1 MYAQTGVIRD
11 SEAPP
16 RPGFTLIE
24 LVLVL
29 VIGGILA
36 AVAIPPV
43 SSYLQNRHMIQARD
57 SFIMMAAQ
65 ARASAMEEG
74 DYVLMTVSPA
84 NDEVVVTRRDG
95 TTVLHTLDF
104 TTGRTADLLG
114 NAEITICYTPRGFAH
129 PACLD
134 GTSLPETFGFTSGG
148 DTVQAELTL
157 GRAYAK

>member
-11 SEAPP
+11 PEAPL

-57 SFIMMAAQ
+57 AFIMMAAQ
-65 ARASAMEEG
+65 ARAAAMEEG
-74 DYVLMTVSPA
+74 DYVLMTVSP
-84 NDEVVVTRRDG
+84 DDDDVVVTRRDG
-95 TTVLHTLDF
+95 TVLHTLDF
-104 TTGRTADLLG
+104 TTGRTTDLLG
-114 NAEITICYTPRGFAH
+114 DAEITICYTPRGFAH

-134 GTSLPETFGFTSGG
+134 GGELPETFGFTSGG
-148 DTVQAELTL
+148 DTVQAQLTL
-157 GRAYAK
+157 GRARPQ